1 MNELVD
7 LRVFVEVAKR
17 LSFTEAATNL
27 GINKSAA
34 SKAVSRT
41 EERLG
46 VKLIQRSTRKLSL
59 TEEGIRLFEKAS
71 VALSS
76 IAEAEQEITHN
87 QQQLKG
93 KLRIA
98 APMSYG
104 LTTLIKRIPEF
115 MNRHTKLTVELHL
128 EDKISEIIGEGFDV
142 AIRIAEL
149 KDSGLVARKLG
160 EIEHLTV
167 ASSAY
172 LKQYGVPDHPA
183 KLSEHKCLIYTYRS
197 SPKQWVYFDAQGLEH
212 SVNVTG
218 TFESNNSLA
227 IRECL
232 LKGLGIALI
241 PAFIVQEDI
250 QAGRLETVLPGY
262 FGFKR
267 NVYAV
272 IPDRKHINSKT
283 RALIDFLKSSDAQA

>member
-1 MNELVD
+1 LNELVD

-17 LSFTEAATNL
+17 LSFTEAATSL

-59 TEEGIRLFEKAS
+59 TEEGIRLFEKTS

-76 IAEAEQEITHN
+76 IAEAEREITHN

-172 LKQYGVPDHPA
+172 LKQYGVPSHPA
-183 KLSEHKCLIYTYRS
+183 NLSEHKCLIYTYRS
-197 SPKQWVYFDAQGLEH
+197 NPRQWIYFDTQGQQH
-212 SVNVTG
+212 NVSVAG

-232 LKGLGIALI
+232 LKGSGIALI

-250 QAGRLETVLPGY
+250 QAGRLDVILQDY
-262 FGFKR
+262 SGFTR
-267 NVYAV
+267 NLYAV
-272 IPDRKHINSKT
+272 IPDRKHINSKA
-283 RALIDFLKSSDAQA
+283 RAFIDFLKEKG

>member
-1 MNELVD
+1 LNELVD

-17 LSFTEAATNL
+17 LSFTEAATSL

-59 TEEGIRLFEKAS
+59 TEEGIRLFEKANG
-71 VALSS
+71 ALSS

-104 LTTLIKRIPEF
+104 LTTLIKKIPEF
-115 MNRHTKLTVELHL
+115 MNKHPKLTVELHL
-128 EDKISEIIGEGFDV
+128 EDKISEIIGEGFDI

-160 EIEHLTV
+160 DIQHVTV
-167 ASSAY
+167 AASTY
-172 LKQYGVPDHPA
+172 LKQYGMPNHPA
-183 KLSEHKCLIYTYRS
+183 DLSAHKCLIYTYRS
-197 SPKQWVYFDAQGLEH
+197 TPKQWVYFDTQGEEH
-212 SVNVTG
+212 SVSVTG
-218 TFESNNSLA
+218 SFESNNSLA

-232 LKGLGIALI
+232 LKGSGIALI

-250 QAGRLETVLPGY
+250 QAGRLDVILQDY
-262 FGFKR
+262 SGFTR
-267 NVYAV
+267 NLYAV
-272 IPDRKHINSKT
+272 IPDRKHINSKA
-283 RALIDFLKSSDAQA
+283 RAFIDFLKEKG

>member
-17 LSFTEAATNL
+17 LSFTDAATNL

-59 TEEGIRLFEKAS
+59 TEEGQKLFEKANG
-71 VALSS
+71 ALSS

-104 LTTLIKRIPEF
+104 LTTLIKRIPAF
-115 MNRHTKLTVELHL
+115 MNKHPRLTVELHL

-167 ASSAY
+167 ASSDY
-172 LKQYGVPDHPA
+172 LRQYGVPDHPA
-183 KLSEHKCLIYTYRS
+183 DLSEHKCLIYTYRS
-197 SPKQWVYFDAQGLEH
+197 APRQWAYFDAEGQEL
-212 SVNVTG
+212 SVNVQG
-218 TFESNNSLA
+218 TFETNNSLA

-232 LKGLGIALI
+232 LKGLGVALI
-241 PAFIVQEDI
+241 PAFVVQEDI
-250 QAGRLETVLPGY
+250 QAGRLEMILQN
-262 FGFKR
+262 FSGFRR
-267 NVYAV
+267 NLYAV
-272 IPDRKHINSKT
+272 IPDRKHINSKA
-283 RALIDFLKSSDAQA
+283 RAFIDFLKEKG

>member
-1 MNELVD
+1 VNELVD

-17 LSFTEAATNL
+17 LSFTDAATNL

-59 TEEGIRLFEKAS
+59 TEEGQKLFEKANG
-71 VALSS
+71 ALSS

-104 LTTLIKRIPEF
+104 LTTLIKKIPEF
-115 MNRHTKLTVELHL
+115 MNKHPKLTVELHL
-128 EDKISEIIGEGFDV
+128 EDKISEIIGEGFDI

-160 EIEHLTV
+160 DIQHVTV
-167 ASSAY
+167 AAS
-172 LKQYGVPDHPA
+172 
-183 KLSEHKCLIYTYRS
+183 T
-197 SPKQWVYFDAQGLEH
+197 
-212 SVNVTG
+212 
-218 TFESNNSLA
+218 
-227 IRECL
+227 
-232 LKGLGIALI
+232 
-241 PAFIVQEDI
+241 
-250 QAGRLETVLPGY
+250 
-262 FGFKR
+262 
-267 NVYAV
+267 
-272 IPDRKHINSKT
+272 
-283 RALIDFLKSSDAQA
+283 

>member
-17 LSFTEAATNL
+17 LSFTDAATNL

-59 TEEGIRLFEKAS
+59 TEEGQKLFEKANG
-71 VALSS
+71 ALSS

-104 LTTLIKRIPEF
+104 LTTLIKKIPEF
-115 MNRHTKLTVELHL
+115 MNKHPKLTVELHL
-128 EDKISEIIGEGFDV
+128 EDKISEIIGEGFDI

-160 EIEHLTV
+160 DIQHVTV
-167 ASSAY
+167 AASTY
-172 LKQYGVPDHPA
+172 LKQYGMPNHPA
-183 KLSEHKCLIYTYRS
+183 DLSAHKCLIYTYRS
-197 SPKQWVYFDAQGLEH
+197 TPKQWVYFDTQGEEH
-212 SVNVTG
+212 SVSVTG
-218 TFESNNSLA
+218 SFESNNSLA

-232 LKGLGIALI
+232 LKGSGIALI

-250 QAGRLETVLPGY
+250 QAGRLDVILQDY
-262 FGFKR
+262 SGFAR
-267 NVYAV
+267 NLYAV
-272 IPDRKHINSKT
+272 IPDRKHINSKA
-283 RALIDFLKSSDAQA
+283 RAFIDFLKEKG